1 METHDD
7 KEGFLIDGFPR
18 ELDQALEFEKKIGQP
33 RLVVYFDCNLSTLEK
48 RLLRRAQTSGRVD
61 DNIETMRK
69 RFETF
74 YSKSYPVVQHYV
86 KNQRCF
92 TVSAEGTEDE
102 IFLDVQRAFHQL
114 PLYHDNI
121 VFVLGGPGS
130 GKGTQCVKLA
140 QEFGLIHL
148 STGDL
153 LREEVNTK
161 SEIGQEVAGLM
172 KEGRM
177 VPSEILIE
185 ILRDR
190 IAKNIRSK
198 GFLIDGFPRS
208 MEQVHLFESKVL
220 YFNADR
226 SM

>member
-1 METHDD
+1 
-7 KEGFLIDGFPR
+7 
-18 ELDQALEFEKKIGQP
+18 
-33 RLVVYFDCNLSTLEK
+33 
-48 RLLRRAQTSGRVD
+48 
-61 DNIETMRK
+61 MRK

-74 YSKSYPVVQHYV
+74 YNKSYPVVQHYV
-86 KNQRCF
+86 KNHRCF

-102 IFLDVQRAFHQL
+102 IFQDVQRAFNQL

-153 LREEVNTK
+153 LREEVNNQ
-161 SEIGQEVAGLM
+161 SDIGQQAAGLM
-172 KEGRM
+172 KEGKM
-177 VPSEILIE
+177 VPSELLIE

-190 IAKNIRSK
+190 VSKNLKSK

-208 MEQVHLFESKVL
+208 MEQVHLFEQKV
-220 YFNADR
+220 FFTKADWPMP
-226 SM
+226 SSVGI